1 LALAGFVT
9 SLSACGNI
17 AVGDGMRAWVY
28 ILECADRS
36 YYVGSYRGD
45 DPEVRESEHNAGT
58 YPDAWTA
65 KRRPVK
71 LVCSIEFQRIV
82 DAIDFE
88 HRIKKWTRAKKEA
101 VIRGDWQALPEL
113 ARAYS
118 RRQPEMPKRR

>member
-1 LALAGFVT
+1 
-9 SLSACGNI
+9 
-17 AVGDGMRAWVY
+17 MRAWVY

-36 YYVGSYRGD
+36 YYVGSYRGE
-45 DPEVRESEHNAGT
+45 DPAVRESEHNNGK
-58 YPDAWTA
+58 YSNAWTC

-88 HRIKKWTRAKKEA
+88 QRIKRWTRAKKEA
-101 VIRGDWQALPEL
+101 VIRGDWRMLPAL

-118 RRQPEMPKRR
+118 RRTPEEMPKHR